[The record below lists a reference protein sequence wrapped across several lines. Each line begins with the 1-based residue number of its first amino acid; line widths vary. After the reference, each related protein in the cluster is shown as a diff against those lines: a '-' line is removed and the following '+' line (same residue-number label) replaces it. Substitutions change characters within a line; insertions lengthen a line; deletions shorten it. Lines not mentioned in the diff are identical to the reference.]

1 MTGSTEFCPR
11 GMNKFTMP
19 FTVPIVATVLTYI
32 WFLNPIAPAGLQPV
46 PTIVVVGLATW
57 RASTTLPR
65 HASSCEEGDVSRPG
79 TVLPISQ
86 EGHKGLREISGA
98 LETQYRR

>member
-1 MTGSTEFCPR
+1 
-11 GMNKFTMP
+11 MNTFTMP

-65 HASSCEEGDVSRPG
+65 HASSCEEGDVSRPDTMLPSLRKDTKG
-79 TVLPISQ
+79 YERSRELSKLSTVDEFAAGRILM
-86 EGHKGLREISGA
+86 A
-98 LETQYRR
+98 